1 MGEPK
6 PTLQLDNQKHHPF
19 NQVTTLTVAQFD
31 TIPNGDANIQTYYS
45 ADAARKK
52 AKLLI
57 KDNIYAFKTQNG
69 TYGLLKVIDV
79 SVGAD
84 GFIKFEYKTK

>member
-1 MGEPK
+1 
-6 PTLQLDNQKHHPF
+6 
-19 NQVTTLTVAQFD
+19 
-31 TIPNGDANIQTYYS
+31 
-45 ADAARKK
+45 
-52 AKLLI
+52 LLI